1 MCNEW
6 PKPNHE
12 SFGTFACSGFNVY
25 YANPDTISVFDV
37 LLDFLPVEDLAK
49 TDVIRPERL
58 NAIGIIHNRYEAVVH
73 EGTLYRNL
81 SNYEFDQDN
90 IFSGEPN
97 WHDLVGSS
105 FHSCSVIHQ
114 AWVVVPPVPTNERS
128 ELLLMKKLKT
138 CLQSSR
144 YWRMLDF

>member
-1 MCNEW
+1 M
-6 PKPNHE
+6 
-12 SFGTFACSGFNVY
+12 
-25 YANPDTISVFDV
+25 FDV

-97 WHDLVGSS
+97 WHDLVSSS

-114 AWVVVPPVPTNERS
+114 AWVVVPPVPTDERS